1 MADIGTL
8 LMKVNADTN
17 GFEKGMKK
25 SSKMVDGLKTA
36 TVAASTALV
45 AGTVALGGMAKK
57 ATENADRIDKMSQ
70 KMGLSRK
77 GFQELEF
84 VASQSG
90 TSVES
95 LSMGMKTLAMKAVE
109 AAEGTGIGAE
119 AFDKLGISATDSSG
133 KIKDQETLLNEVVTS
148 LQNME
153 DGTEKAALASDLLG
167 KSGQELMPLLNGTS
181 GSMEDMAQQANDLG
195 LIIGDKTIDAGV
207 KLTDTMD
214 QIKRSLGA
222 VTTKI
227 GGSVLPIIQKMLDTV
242 MRNMPKIQKVM
253 KKTFD
258 GVKKALSVFTKI
270 VKKTVIPIIKKV
282 VDTAKNNMPALKSAF
297 IEAFTKAKDVVMA
310 LWEFF
315 KVNLLPIFYN
325 LFTWVKKNMPEIKTF
340 IVDAFKGALN
350 IFDSV
355 WAFVKD
361 YILPIIAELYKLVSD
376 LLPKIWT
383 FFKDALDPIL
393 DLATTLWEFFK
404 DKLLPIIQSIFD
416 KVKDVIPKLVPIFEV
431 AFEAIT
437 ATIGVVVEILKAFV
451 SWIDKALEAA
461 EKLSKLKEESKE
473 RAERTAEK
481 GFQLESGERISST
494 TLEGTIGDWVRNKIA
509 NPISGQKANGG
520 YVKGGSSYLVG
531 EKGPEMF
538 TPASNGN
545 ISNGKGDIQLIV
557 TGNTIMNERD
567 ANRVG
572 EMLVRKLRLSGVKA

>member
-1 MADIGTL
+1 
-8 LMKVNADTN
+8 
-17 GFEKGMKK
+17 
-25 SSKMVDGLKTA
+25 
-36 TVAASTALV
+36 
-45 AGTVALGGMAKK
+45 
-57 ATENADRIDKMSQ
+57 
-70 KMGLSRK
+70 
-77 GFQELEF
+77 
-84 VASQSG
+84 
-90 TSVES
+90 
-95 LSMGMKTLAMKAVE
+95 
-109 AAEGTGIGAE
+109 
-119 AFDKLGISATDSSG
+119 
-133 KIKDQETLLNEVVTS
+133 
-148 LQNME
+148 
-153 DGTEKAALASDLLG
+153 
-167 KSGQELMPLLNGTS
+167 
-181 GSMEDMAQQANDLG
+181 
-195 LIIGDKTIDAGV
+195 
-207 KLTDTMD
+207 
-214 QIKRSLGA
+214 
-222 VTTKI
+222 
-227 GGSVLPIIQKMLDTV
+227 
-242 MRNMPKIQKVM
+242 
-253 KKTFD
+253 
-258 GVKKALSVFTKI
+258 
-270 VKKTVIPIIKKV
+270 
-282 VDTAKNNMPALKSAF
+282 
-297 IEAFTKAKDVVMA
+297 
-310 LWEFF
+310 
-315 KVNLLPIFYN
+315 
-325 LFTWVKKNMPEIKTF
+325 
-340 IVDAFKGALN
+340 
-350 IFDSV
+350 V

-538 TPASNGN
+538 TPSSNGN
-545 ISNGKGDIQLIV
+545 ISNGKGDVQLIV